1 MNEESTSRYAR
12 ERLALA
18 ISFVLG
24 VGLLYLS
31 SREGIPKFWEKLSEA
46 VGTALM
52 LVVVMDVFFKTL
64 IKTLHSMD
72 HEGQRLGKEWVAN
85 SNRWLAESEKLATK
99 EAQEQMARS
108 IKTLLEK
115 VERLDRS
122 LKAPP
127 GS

>member
-1 MNEESTSRYAR
+1 MNEESTSRYAG

-64 IKTLHSMD
+64 IKKLHSMD

-85 SNRWLAESEKLATK
+85 SNRWLAERGKLATK

-108 IKTLLEK
+108 IKALLEK
-115 VERLDRS
+115 VEQIDRS